1 MQFLCVSF
9 IQAIFEVQESL
20 REELQ
25 RDPTDAELAEATGM
39 TVHQLRRRLD
49 VGRAGRNKLIKVK
62 SSANAVLCC
71 FFLDSET
78 ET

>member
-1 MQFLCVSF
+1 MFSF

-25 RDPTDAELAEATGM
+25 RDPTDAELAETTGM

-49 VGRAGRNKLIKVK
+49 VGRAARNKLIKVK
-62 SSANAVLCC
+62 KIFNQCSQSAL
-71 FFLDSET
+71 FPSGL
-78 ET
+78 

>member
-25 RDPTDAELAEATGM
+25 RDPTDAELAEATSCAAAS
-39 TVHQLRRRLD
+39 TS
-49 VGRAGRNKLIKVK
+49 AGPLGT
-62 SSANAVLCC
+62 SS
-71 FFLDSET
+71 SR
-78 ET
+78 

>member
-20 REELQ
+20 RDELQ
-25 RDPTDAELAEATGM
+25 RDPTGM

-49 VGRAGRNKLIKVK
+49 VGRAARNKLIKVK

>member
-1 MQFLCVSF
+1 MFSF

-49 VGRAGRNKLIKVK
+49 VGRAARNKLIKVK
-62 SSANAVLCC
+62 KSSTNAASQCC
-71 FFLDSET
+71 SFLDSET

>member
-25 RDPTDAELAEATGM
+25 RDPTDAELAEATSM

-49 VGRAGRNKLIKVK
+49 VGRAAGNKLIKVNLQT
-62 SSANAVLCC
+62 NAA
-71 FFLDSET
+71 FFLSRSRL
-78 ET
+78 